1 MLLHGSSTNAQ
12 MFQNAES
19 LQLCMLLGLLLHRF
33 VYDQTQRSDLPTA
46 AGQLL
51 AVSLKGR
58 EGGRKRS
65 LKIREN
71 CLVSTVGC
79 KLCVAQENGNQTS
92 PPCTCGIRMSK
103 SS

>member
-1 MLLHGSSTNAQ
+1 MLPHSSSTNVQ
-12 MFQNAES
+12 MFQNVES
-19 LQLCMLLGLLLHRF
+19 LQLCTLLGLLLYWF
-33 VYDQTQRSDLPTA
+33 VYDQTQRIDLPTA
-46 AGQLL
+46 AGQHL

-58 EGGRKRS
+58 EGGRKGS
-65 LKIREN
+65 LKIKEN
-71 CLVSTVGC
+71 SLVSTVGS